1 MEEKVIQISGS
12 ITVDELANALGISV
26 THLIG
31 ELFKNGIMAT
41 INQRL
46 DAETAQI
53 MTEELG
59 FTNVRFEKKEN
70 AEVYKKMATKC
81 QESFTQKFYNKRRKC
96 LYDVLG
102 DSKIRPNQLFAL
114 SLSHPILDPKSDIAK
129 EMFATVTKKLL
140 NKTQSHFVRMVK
152 NFADIVIIIILI
164 SEFFYIF

>member
-53 MTEELG
+53 MTEEINLCHIWSG
-59 FTNVRFEKKEN
+59 
-70 AEVYKKMATKC
+70 VY
-81 QESFTQKFYNKRRKC
+81 Q
-96 LYDVLG
+96 
-102 DSKIRPNQLFAL
+102 I
-114 SLSHPILDPKSDIAK
+114 
-129 EMFATVTKKLL
+129 
-140 NKTQSHFVRMVK
+140 
-152 NFADIVIIIILI
+152 
-164 SEFFYIF
+164 

>member
-59 FTNVRFEKKEN
+59 FKNVRFEKKEN
-70 AEVYKKMATKC
+70 SVKIPGI
-81 QESFTQKFYNKRRKC
+81 KRE
-96 LYDVLG
+96 L
-102 DSKIRPNQLFAL
+102 SK
-114 SLSHPILDPKSDIAK
+114 DAK
-129 EMFATVTKKLL
+129 
-140 NKTQSHFVRMVK
+140 
-152 NFADIVIIIILI
+152 
-164 SEFFYIF
+164 

>member
-12 ITVDELANALGISV
+12 ITVDELANALGVSV

-70 AEVYKKMATKC
+70 SATDP
-81 QESFTQKFYNKRRKC
+81 SFSSSTRM
-96 LYDVLG
+96 VSTG
-102 DSKIRPNQLFAL
+102 SP
-114 SLSHPILDPKSDIAK
+114 LSH
-129 EMFATVTKKLL
+129 VT
-140 NKTQSHFVRMVK
+140 SV
-152 NFADIVIIIILI
+152 
-164 SEFFYIF
+164 SSS

>member
-59 FTNVRFEKKEN
+59 FTNVRFERKEN
-70 AEVYKKMATKC
+70 SAKLPGA
-81 QESFTQKFYNKRRKC
+81 KRELSKDAKRFDSRRPKPFGRCRK
-96 LYDVLG
+96 
-102 DSKIRPNQLFAL
+102 L
-114 SLSHPILDPKSDIAK
+114 S
-129 EMFATVTKKLL
+129 
-140 NKTQSHFVRMVK
+140 
-152 NFADIVIIIILI
+152 
-164 SEFFYIF
+164 